1 MTGKVK
7 DRGTREVR
15 ADESKSAIADLESRL
30 AKDSLWQQYMQSKFF
45 KGKVDSTLGKLLYT
59 DTVGMPHL
67 LVVDVV
73 TPSNDVKHGKRSLH
87 TEELLTIYR
96 KIANEGSSS
105 YSEAETEAI
114 YSIMLKAGFSKYEQ
128 LVAVS
133 KDIVSVFNKEVPAE
147 YLRKYA
153 VATEPC

>member
-1 MTGKVK
+1 MAAKVK
-7 DRGTREVR
+7 DKRTEEVR
-15 ADESKSAIADLESRL
+15 VSESKSAIADLELHL

-45 KGKVDSTLGKLLYT
+45 KGKVESTLGKLLYA
-59 DTVGMPHL
+59 DSVGLPHL

-73 TPSNDVKHGKRSLH
+73 TPSSDVKHGKRSLH
-87 TEELLTIYR
+87 TEELLNIYR
-96 KIANEGSSS
+96 KIAAEGSSS

-133 KDIVSVFNKEVPAE
+133 KDIISVFNKEVPAE
-147 YLRKYA
+147 YLRRYAA
-153 VATEPC
+153 VAEPC